1 MDGRVHS
8 DAVELVALLV
18 LVLGVFLAGALVGRF
33 GWARVGGS
41 RHAGGHGATGRT
53 WAADRLGGRRPGGLA
68 LVHEGVIGHDR
79 YRTAAAL
86 PRATE
91 CGPDLDLAVPAS
103 AAEMLGHA
111 LGTVLD
117 GPTGRYYESAVR
129 YLDARRPSPGPRA

>member
-33 GWARVGGS
+33 GWSRVGGS
-41 RHAGGHGATGRT
+41 RHAGGHGATGRA
-53 WAADRLGGRRPGGLA
+53 WVAARPGGLA
-68 LVHEGVIGHDR
+68 LVHQGDIGRDR

-103 AAEMLGHA
+103 PAEMLGHA